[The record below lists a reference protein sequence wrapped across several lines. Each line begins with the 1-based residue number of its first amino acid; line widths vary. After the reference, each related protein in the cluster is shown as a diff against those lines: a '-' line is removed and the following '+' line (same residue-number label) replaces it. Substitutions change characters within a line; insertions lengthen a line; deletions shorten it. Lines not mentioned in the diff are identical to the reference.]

1 MELAIQTPP
10 EHTDYARLRD
20 TWQAAD
26 ELGLAAAF
34 TFDHFVPLS
43 LGIAPRI
50 AGPVPHGPQFEG
62 WTMAA
67 ALATSTRRLSVG
79 TLVSGITYRNPALLA
94 KMAVTLDHITGGRSV
109 LGIGAGWHETEHTMY
124 GFDFPSAG
132 ERVGMLEETLEAFGL
147 LCNSTHPVDYRGRYV
162 HLTNAC
168 FDPKPLQAGGIPI
181 LIGGKGRRVRR
192 ITAQHADWYNGFW
205 APWDWPRI
213 NDELDEELA
222 RAGRQPGE
230 VKRTVAVFSD
240 LSGDPATT
248 NQMVTL
254 LQGDSGETRE
264 QVQARIVAGSIDQ
277 MIAVLASYA
286 KAGVNM
292 VILSIRPDQGADEL
306 ARFCES
312 VLPACHGLGE

>member
-10 EHTDYARLRD
+10 ENTDYARLRD

-43 LGIAPRI
+43 LGIAPRT
-50 AGPVPHGPQFEG
+50 AGQVPDGPQFEG

-79 TLVSGITYRNPALLA
+79 TLVSGITYRNPVLLA

-109 LGIGAGWHETEHTMY
+109 LGIGAAWHEAEHAMY

-132 ERVGMLEETLEAFGL
+132 ERVRMLEETLEAIAL
-147 LCNSTHPVDYRGRYV
+147 LYDSNHPVDYRGRHV
-162 HLTNAC
+162 RLTNAC
-168 FDPKPLQAGGIPI
+168 FDPKPLQPGGIPI

-230 VKRTVAVFSD
+230 LKRTVAVFSE
-240 LSGDPATT
+240 LSGDPAITE
-248 NQMVTL
+248 QMVTV

-264 QVQARIVAGSIDQ
+264 QVQARIVAGSPDQ
-277 MIAVLASYA
+277 MIAVLESYA

-292 VILSIRPDQGADEL
+292 VILNIRPDQGADEL